1 MIYIQTPNQAIKY
14 SYRMISVNRV
24 MPPCDAIDSFL
35 NFTKYPPN
43 REFSYSFGHFAM
55 CHLIRKSGSRF
66 SKPWMFDTINN
77 LILCLL
83 WISRGALMG
92 FQGLVEWY
100 PFHKSDGVLREV
112 WVVGQID
119 GRWIIGCS
127 LINFSGMA
135 ASIILSVD
143 TFICLVLHRE
153 KNYLWY

>member
-1 MIYIQTPNQAIKY
+1 
-14 SYRMISVNRV
+14 
-24 MPPCDAIDSFL
+24 
-35 NFTKYPPN
+35 
-43 REFSYSFGHFAM
+43 M

-83 WISRGALMG
+83 WISRGALMV

-100 PFHKSDGVLREV
+100 PVHKPDGVLREV

-119 GRWIIGCS
+119 GRWIIRWS
-127 LINFSGMA
+127 LINLSKMA

-153 KNYLWY
+153 KNYLWYKIFCRNWLVFIGITHTFNLAAIHARVNNSHAFITNNGIQK